1 MPQAPQ
7 QQQQLPLNDFLHGQ
21 QKPMLPHLF
30 LHQQEMPLDLPLQ
43 QQPTPINTRQQQQ
56 SASSPAGPPGN
67 YRSMND
73 CSKELLAFD
82 KLIVQSLQQHS
93 ILNEPRLTS
102 THIDKIAYIIHENCI
117 YLNLLNV
124 AAKYAAML
132 SETKLRALAM
142 LNLMATWWFLRE
154 RLVRLL
160 SKMHSNI
167 DDSIMQ
173 TGIEE
178 AAVIASHAM
187 EMVRG
192 KGDSDAVKKVDSME
206 CEDFQQEVVE

>member
-7 QQQQLPLNDFLHGQ
+7 QQQQLTLNDFLHRQ

-30 LHQQEMPLDLPLQ
+30 LHQQEMSLDLPFQ
-43 QQPTPINTRQQQQ
+43 QQPTPINPRQQQQ
-56 SASSPAGPPGN
+56 SASSPAGTPGN
-67 YRSMND
+67 YQSMND

-132 SETKLRALAM
+132 SETKLRALVM

-192 KGDSDAVKKVDSME
+192 KGDNDAFKKVDSME
-206 CEDFQQEVVE
+206 CEDFQQDVVE

>member
-7 QQQQLPLNDFLHGQ
+7 QQQQLPLNDFLHRQ
-21 QKPMLPHLF
+21 QKPMLPHMF
-30 LHQQEMPLDLPLQ
+30 PHQQEMPLELPFQ
-43 QQPTPINTRQQQQ
+43 QQPTPINPRQQQQ
-56 SASSPAGPPGN
+56 SASSPAVILGKD
-67 YRSMND
+67 RSMDD
-73 CSKELLAFD
+73 CNKELLVFD
-82 KLIVQSLQQHS
+82 QLIVQSLQQHS
-93 ILNEPRLTS
+93 ILDEPRLTS
-102 THIDKIAYIIHENCI
+102 THIDKIAYIIYENCI

-178 AAVIASHAM
+178 AAVIASHTM
-187 EMVRG
+187 EMVKG
-192 KGDSDAVKKVDSME
+192 KGDSDAVKKVHSME
-206 CEDFQQEVVE
+206 CEDFQQEVIE

>member
-7 QQQQLPLNDFLHGQ
+7 QQQQLPLNDFLHRQ
-21 QKPMLPHLF
+21 QKPMLPHMF
-30 LHQQEMPLDLPLQ
+30 PHQQEMPLELPFQ
-43 QQPTPINTRQQQQ
+43 QQPTPINPRQQQQ
-56 SASSPAGPPGN
+56 SASSPAVILGKD
-67 YRSMND
+67 RSMDD
-73 CSKELLAFD
+73 CSKELLVFD
-82 KLIVQSLQQHS
+82 QLIVQSLQQHS
-93 ILNEPRLTS
+93 ILDEPRLTS
-102 THIDKIAYIIHENCI
+102 THIDKIAYIIYENCI

-178 AAVIASHAM
+178 AAVIASHTM
-187 EMVRG
+187 EMVKG
-192 KGDSDAVKKVDSME
+192 KGDSDAIKKMDSMD
-206 CEDFQQEVVE
+206 CEDFQQEVIE

>member
-7 QQQQLPLNDFLHGQ
+7 QQQQLPLNDFLHRQ
-21 QKPMLPHLF
+21 QKPMLPHMF
-30 LHQQEMPLDLPLQ
+30 PHQQEMPLELSFQ
-43 QQPTPINTRQQQQ
+43 QQPTPINPRQQQQ
-56 SASSPAGPPGN
+56 SASSPAVILGKD
-67 YRSMND
+67 RSMDD
-73 CSKELLAFD
+73 CSKELLVFD
-82 KLIVQSLQQHS
+82 QLIVQSLQQHS
-93 ILNEPRLTS
+93 ILDEPRLTS
-102 THIDKIAYIIHENCI
+102 THIDKIAYIIYENCI

-178 AAVIASHAM
+178 AAVIASHTM
-187 EMVRG
+187 EMVKG

-206 CEDFQQEVVE
+206 CEDFQQEVIE